1 MRAQAFVNDCN
12 GWTHPSQQAEN
23 GKELTHDSNNKFPP
37 LLVKLVLRPTVL
49 AQLWNPFASQ
59 YSETLF
65 GHSSAHYRHYRRH
78 PIRAARLMHQ
88 TVRTSC
94 VFSLCLIPLLPLF
107 ASPAHAGEE
116 RQLVEDIND
125 YRAEPQRCAGRTVQA
140 LTPLALKSSL
150 ALPIGY
156 GGVTRETLKDSGYQ
170 AVSVRTI
177 RLEDAEDA
185 EEAFDMLQSR
195 YCGAL
200 LDTRF
205 TDIGVHRDES
215 EWQVVLAQPL
225 LDGQVDDPRAAGKT
239 LLAQV
244 NAARAKPRLCG
255 RQRFAAAPPLTWNA
269 ALGTA
274 AQGHSRAMANDN
286 YFAHQDPNGDMPWDR
301 AKAAGYGG
309 RQIGENIAAG
319 QRSPGKAMEG
329 WLASPGHCAILMN
342 PMFTQVGAAYAANS
356 RSDNGI
362 YWTMLFGAK

>member
-1 MRAQAFVNDCN
+1 MR
-12 GWTHPSQQAEN
+12 
-23 GKELTHDSNNKFPP
+23 
-37 LLVKLVLRPTVL
+37 
-49 AQLWNPFASQ
+49 
-59 YSETLF
+59 
-65 GHSSAHYRHYRRH
+65 
-78 PIRAARLMHQ
+78 Q
-88 TVRTSC
+88 TVRSSC

-107 ASPAHAGEE
+107 ASPAHAGGE

-125 YRAEPQRCAGRTVQA
+125 YRAQPQRCAGRTVQA
-140 LTPLALKSSL
+140 LTPLALKSNL

-177 RLEDAEDA
+177 RLVGAEDA

-200 LDTRF
+200 LDTQF
-205 TDIGVHRDES
+205 ADIGVHRDES
-215 EWQVVLAQPL
+215 EWQVVLARPL
-225 LDGQVDDPRAAGKT
+225 LDGHLDDPRAAGKT

-329 WLASPGHCAILMN
+329 WLASPGHCANLMN

-356 RSDNGI
+356 RSDNGV